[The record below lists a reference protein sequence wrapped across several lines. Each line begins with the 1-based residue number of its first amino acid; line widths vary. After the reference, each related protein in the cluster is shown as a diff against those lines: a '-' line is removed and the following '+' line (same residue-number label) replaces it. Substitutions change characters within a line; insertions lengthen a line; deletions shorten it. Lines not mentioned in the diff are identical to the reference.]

1 MPINARDVMNTISEI
16 YLYSVQNIQQTVSS
30 LQEISLDCS
39 GKTVEICLQCQA
51 GIQESL
57 LTINPNLNIDE
68 KLKTIQKTCAFACS
82 CDIKDI
88 NLSQVMSVNMTA
100 GLYNKTDEE
109 LSTQIISIL
118 NAKEKEKDGTMSIPS
133 SASTRLSSVKNINSY
148 IKTET
153 FQSAVQGLSASQVIR
168 IKGAANI
175 SNVDIESSINF
186 VSDIL
191 QSSETASS
199 IINNLMT
206 ELMASTEAVTEA
218 GLLAVITW
226 VIRLVVVFI
235 FLLAMLATIYLALQI
250 FGRIS

>member
-39 GKTVEICLQCQA
+39 GKTVEICLQCQT
-51 GIQESL
+51 GIKNSL
-57 LTINPNLNIDE
+57 LKIHPVLDDE
-68 KLKTIQKTCAFACS
+68 IVKTIQKTCAFACN

-235 FLLAMLATIYLALQI
+235 FLLAMLATIYLAFQI